1 MPDVDQMK
9 EGKKYYTDVP
19 QKTEGFFLKGSN
31 SLDWGMKNRL
41 ARIFNSETGRTVM
54 LAVDHG
60 YFQGPTTGLERIDI
74 NILPLV
80 PYADTLMLTR
90 GILRSIVPPSTTK
103 PIVLRV
109 SGGTSILSEL
119 SNEEIAV
126 DIEESIRLNVC
137 AMAVQVFI
145 GGEYERQ
152 SIINM
157 TKMVDIGNRYGIPT
171 LAVTAV
177 GTDMARDARYF
188 RLATRICAE
197 LGAHYIKSYYIE
209 DGFETVT
216 ASCPVPI
223 VMAGGKKLPELDA
236 LTMAYNAIQ
245 QGASGV
251 DMGRNI
257 FQSDSPVSM
266 LQAVRAVVHNN
277 ETPQKALDLYNTLK
291 NQEPA

>member
-1 MPDVDQMK
+1 MPDMDEIK

-291 NQEPA
+291 NQGK